1 MADELEKEEGTL
13 NQSKNAPY
21 SFSPK
26 GNFEKSLYKNV
37 EGNTPDVTEGAKKTG
52 QQTAEEIQKVV
63 PRNSVKTWKDI
74 WNDPQ
79 FKGKRGAYLTD
90 TIGGVLSSLG
100 TGQKS
105 QTAMN
110 QMNKVLEDQYAT
122 DVADVNTRAKN
133 AQIEPL
139 EAANKQKTD
148 LELRLADTVA
158 NSYLERYKAAQDAET
173 KKQILEQMIKDSSVW
188 SELDFKD
195 KLDTIMY
202 LRTTAGQGSVLDM
215 MLQEYL
221 PTILGEKKNSGVGNG
236 GGSGT
241 AVDADGDGVPDIDY
255 EDELTKW
262 KMKTV
267 LGNIGAEGNEMPLTV
282 QGLIDADPAEL
293 LETIGASGRD
303 VDEVLNELEDAL
315 WNTNL
320 NDYKLADYQ
329 IAGDRTDAAK
339 IIKKTRKLNN
349 EFNDDI
355 KKALK
360 GKSNEKI
367 YENLLDLGEPE
378 NTGLVAK
385 YNDLVAEYGA
395 KAIEDQ
401 VNNIKDMDITAKEK
415 TTMIKQLRRNPN
427 YQSIISTNPELR
439 DWLSDEDIK
448 LTYQAQYGEPLN
460 NEIMTRFSSNYGN
473 KKYNYRVKSNGN
485 IEIKKGKSYV
495 GEINPNSALGISN
508 RTNVKDFLIF
518 MAENASPTNVQ
529 LMMGSLSPEELNTVF
544 TNSSFYKTLEGVVNN
559 RDFQEEYK
567 NNPNSETSR
576 LYESV
581 VTQYQSWNKE

>member
-21 SFSPK
+21 SFTPK

-37 EGNTPDVTEGAKKTG
+37 DGNVPDVTEGAKKTG

-63 PRNSVKTWKDI
+63 PRNSVKTWKDVMK
-74 WNDPQ
+74 DPA
-79 FKGKRGAYLTD
+79 FKGKRASYIGD

-100 TGQKS
+100 TGQKTP
-105 QTAMN
+105 TAMN
-110 QMNKVLEDQYAT
+110 QMNRVLEDQYAT

-221 PTILGEKKNSGVGNG
+221 PTILGEKKNSGSGKG
-236 GGSGT
+236 GGSG
-241 AVDADGDGVPDIDY
+241 ADVDGDGSPDFVDTG
-255 EDELTKW
+255 DDVTNW
-262 KMKTV
+262 TNKTT
-267 LGNIGAEGNEMPLTV
+267 LGIIGAEGEETPLTV

-293 LETIGASGRD
+293 LETISASGRD
-303 VDEVLNELEDAL
+303 AKEVLNELDDAL
-315 WNTNL
+315 WNADTTG
-320 NDYKLADYQ
+320 YKLADWQ
-329 IAGDRTDAAK
+329 IAGARTDASK
-339 IIKKTRKLNN
+339 TIKKAKKLYD
-349 EFNDDI
+349 EFENDL

-367 YENLLDLGEPE
+367 YENLLEMGEPE
-378 NTGLVAK
+378 NNSFVAK
-385 YNDLVAEYGA
+385 YNELVAEYGA
-395 KAIEDQ
+395 KTIEDQ
-401 VNNIKDMDITAKEK
+401 VNNIKDMDISAKEK
-415 TTMIKQLRRNPN
+415 TTMIKQIRRNPN

-439 DWLSDEDIK
+439 NWLSDEDIK
-448 LTYQAQYGEPLN
+448 LTYQTQYGEPLN
-460 NEIMTRFSSNYGN
+460 KEMMSRFSSNYGN
-473 KKYNYRVKSNGN
+473 KNYSYRVKSNGN
-485 IEIKKGKSYV
+485 IEITKGKKYI

-508 RTNVKDFLIF
+508 QTNTKNFLSF
-518 MAENASPTNVQ
+518 VAENAAPANVRI
-529 LMMGSLSPEELNTVF
+529 MMGSNLSPEELNMVF

-559 RDFQEEYK
+559 KDFQKEYA

-576 LYESV
+576 LYESI
-581 VTQYQSWNKE
+581 VTQYQNWNKE